1 MKPHFPELLAGGD
14 LRTTGA
20 SNNIVRQVSTQE
32 AFDELFACTRH
43 PNRKVV
49 MRSLDAIEKIA
60 AEQPQFLAG
69 HKKELLSLLE
79 TAEQKEA
86 KWHLA
91 QLVPRLPL
99 TTNETGRVWHRLTQ
113 WALDKGESR
122 IVRAL
127 SVQALHDL
135 LPRVP
140 QLREDLV
147 YTATLMYAEQI
158 PSINARIRK
167 LKLLPKK

>member
-1 MKPHFPELLAGGD
+1 ME
-14 LRTTGA
+14 
-20 SNNIVRQVSTQE
+20 
-32 AFDELFACTRH
+32 
-43 PNRKVV
+43 
-49 MRSLDAIEKIA
+49 IA
-60 AEQPQFLAG
+60 E
-69 HKKELLSLLE
+69 H
-79 TAEQKEA
+79 KEA

-167 LKLLPKK
+167 LKLLPKN